1 MYNREIIRLQNQ
13 ISKTKEIYE
22 KRKKERELLVET
34 MNNLDQKLEE
44 LEKIK
49 GIKTENYQSKKENQK
64 KKQKN
69 QRIKNY
75 LKQIWIKEIIIAVI
89 LLLIGNILF
98 LKFNQILLQLSIVAG
113 VNTLKNII
121 KYNKIKEKIPKTKKT
136 TKKNFEKIEKE
147 YQKIKEQ
154 RITIGQQ
161 YKHIR
166 EREVSAY
173 NVYKTIEKLVTDKI
187 NTLNSQPTNQPINN
201 TNNIQLNDIYNKISS
216 YWSDYFEDN
225 ETAKKILDN
234 QLKKYLIEKINEIT
248 NNPLQLE
255 DLENLTTEELVIVI
269 ASYIPKCYHHQTLSH
284 IIHAVLGYASNMQ
297 SYSIVWYEENDQI
310 LIESPSVSFDEMNRW
325 NELKTHKNTDYITIF
340 NKVYNTF
347 HNDFMIK
354 KTQKTKTK
362 H

>member
-13 ISKTKEIYE
+13 INKTKEIYE
-22 KRKKERELLVET
+22 NRKKERESLVEK
-34 MNNLDQKLEE
+34 MNNLDQKLDE

-49 GIKTENYQSKKENQK
+49 GIKKENYNLEKEKQKIK
-64 KKQKN
+64 KKNK
-69 QRIKNY
+69 RIK
-75 LKQIWIKEIIIAVI
+75 KHFKKIWIKETITVII

-98 LKFNQILLQLSIVAG
+98 LKFNQILLQLSISIG
-113 VNTLKNII
+113 VNILKNII
-121 KYNKIKEKIPKTKKT
+121 KYNKIKEKTPKAKKT
-136 TKKNFEKIEKE
+136 SKKNFENIEKE
-147 YQKIKEQ
+147 YQKTKEQ

-161 YKHIR
+161 YKYLR

-173 NVYKTIEKLVTDKI
+173 NIYKTIEKLATDKI
-187 NTLNSQPTNQPINN
+187 NTINSQPSYQPINN
-201 TNNIQLNDIYNKISS
+201 SNIQLNDIYHKISS
-216 YWSDYFEDN
+216 YWFDYFEDN
-225 ETAKKILDN
+225 ETTKKILDN
-234 QLKKYLIEKINEIT
+234 QLKKYLIEKINGIT

-255 DLENLTTEELVIVI
+255 DLENLTTEELVTIL

-297 SYSIVWYEENDQI
+297 SYSIVWYEEDDQT
-310 LIESPSVSFDEMNRW
+310 LIESPSVTFDEINRW

-347 HNDFMIK
+347 QNDFMINSP
-354 KTQKTKTK
+354 QKTKTK